1 MKTSIIKILALPS
14 ILLLV
19 FITVSC
25 EDNEQVNLS
34 ENQEVR
40 EDVFEQILNDE
51 QLFGEFMNELRENR
65 KSMEWMDN
73 NRPMMNRFYGRERMH
88 SMMRRNPQ
96 MRDSMM
102 QGMMA
107 SMEND
112 TIVRSSPQMRER
124 MLRHMSTM
132 MQRDSAF
139 ARQMRQMVQQSTAG
153 AGR

>member
-1 MKTSIIKILALPS
+1 MKTKLFKFSAFSFL
-14 ILLLV
+14 LLLV
-19 FITVSC
+19 FSTVSC
-25 EDNEQVNLS
+25 DNNEQVNLS

-40 EDVFEQILNDE
+40 EDVYEQILNDE
-51 QLFGEFMNELRENR
+51 QLFAEFMNELRENR

-73 NRPMMNRFYGRERMH
+73 NRPMMNRFYGRERMNN
-88 SMMRRNPQ
+88 MMRRNPQ

-112 TIVRSSPQMRER
+112 TTMGSSPQTRER
-124 MLRHMSTM
+124 MLRHMSIM

-139 ARQMRQMVQQSTAG
+139 ARQMRQMVQRSTAG
-153 AGR
+153 TGM